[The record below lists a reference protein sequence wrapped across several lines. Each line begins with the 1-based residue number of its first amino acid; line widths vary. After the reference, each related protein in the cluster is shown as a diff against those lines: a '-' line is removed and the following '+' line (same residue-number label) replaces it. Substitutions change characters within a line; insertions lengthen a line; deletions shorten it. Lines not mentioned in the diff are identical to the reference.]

1 MRVDSRLI
9 GFGVFFLVF
18 GGVLLAARQG
28 AISAEL
34 VERAWQLWP
43 LLLIGAGVS
52 IVLEGRAIGAVGGL
66 LISATLGVMAAGL
79 VAGGGFP
86 FGSCGGAADDATAFP
101 AQGGE
106 LASDS
111 LVEIDFSCGD
121 LTVES
126 VEGSAWSLEG
136 RSERGTAPDVEQDGS
151 ELRLEPGSDRG
162 FFGVG
167 DASPTWTVRLPTA
180 SRIDLDVGLNA
191 GSGTVR
197 LEGADLEGVDVAV
210 NAGSLRVDMRGVAS
224 LGAFSA
230 AANAGQLVVWLPD
243 IDAEGSVAAN
253 AGSIAICRPD
263 GIGLSVVSQGT
274 ISSNDFASRG
284 LVQVG
289 DAWQTPD
296 FAAAD
301 VQVRLEASAN
311 AGSLSLDPPDDCGT

>member
-1 MRVDSRLI
+1 MRIDSRLI

-28 AISAEL
+28 AIPEEL

-43 LLLIGAGVS
+43 VLLIGAGVS
-52 IVLEGRAIGAVGGL
+52 IVLDGRALGAVGGL
-66 LISATLGVMAAGL
+66 VISATLGVMAAGL

-86 FGSCGGAADDATAFP
+86 LGRCGGDPAGSTAFP
-101 AQGGE
+101 EQGGE

-111 LVEIDFSCGD
+111 RVEIDFSCGD

-126 VEGSAWSLEG
+126 VDGSAWSLEG
-136 RSERGTAPDVEQDGS
+136 RSEGGAAPDVEQDGN

-162 FFGVG
+162 FFGISE
-167 DASPTWTVRLPTA
+167 ASPTWTVGLPTA

-191 GSGTVR
+191 GSGDVR
-197 LEGADLEGVDVAV
+197 LAGAVLEGVDVAV
-210 NAGSLRVDMRGVAS
+210 NAGSLRIDMRGVAS
-224 LGAFSA
+224 VGGFSA
-230 AANAGQLVVWLPD
+230 AANAGQLIVWLPD
-243 IDAEGSVAAN
+243 VDAEGSVAAN

-263 GIGLSVVSQGT
+263 GIGLRVVTQGA

-284 LVQVG
+284 LLQVG
-289 DAWQTPD
+289 EAWETPD
-296 FAAAD
+296 FGAAD

-311 AGSLSLDPPDDCGT
+311 AGSLSLDPPDDCGS